1 MHQML
6 TDSTIWVKTF
16 MNGVSTGTTLT
27 TTGILPNEIRK
38 GLSTPD
44 AERREVAPGA
54 TRLKFPEQ
62 RRDLAFHRSSNTL
75 TTVSGSRDLRSTP
88 PAFLRKPIWSLSRA
102 GLLLDAWRQG
112 LVLRA

>member
-1 MHQML
+1 MRQML

-27 TTGILPNEIRK
+27 TTGILLNEIRK
-38 GLSTPD
+38 GLPTLD

-54 TRLKFPEQ
+54 TTLKFPEQ
-62 RRDLAFHRSSNTL
+62 RRDQAFHRSSNTA
-75 TTVSGSRDLRSTP
+75 TTVSESRDPRSTP
-88 PAFLRKPIWSLSRA
+88 PAFLRKPIWWLSRA

>member
-1 MHQML
+1 MRQMR
-6 TDSTIWVKTF
+6 TDSIIWVKTF

-54 TRLKFPEQ
+54 TTLRFPER
-62 RRDLAFHRSSNTL
+62 RRDLAFHRSSNTP

>member
-16 MNGVSTGTTLT
+16 MNGVPTGTTPT
-27 TTGILPNEIRK
+27 TTGILLNEIRK
-38 GLSTPD
+38 GLPTPD

-54 TRLKFPEQ
+54 TTLKFPEQ
-62 RRDLAFHRSSNTL
+62 RRDLAFHRSSNTP